1 MDKKQ
6 IYFSED
12 IAHRLAA
19 IDIGSNSVRL
29 LVAEPLR
36 GGNYRILDEEREPTR
51 LGRTLSSTGRLD
63 AESIRRTLSA
73 LRSFKQIAAGFQV
86 DELRTIA
93 TCAVREAANGAEFC
107 RRAKEEIGIN
117 VEVISADK
125 EARLAFYSVQRA
137 FDLTGKN
144 ILLADIG
151 GGSTEFVLASGNV
164 IEAIHSSPLGAVRLT
179 EVYGSDFT
187 QSAKAYEE
195 LVAGIER
202 LLRKHTKKPP
212 FAPHQLIGS
221 GGTFTSLA
229 EMIMAQKGQVD
240 LPTRGYTVTR
250 AEVSHLLD
258 RLRKMSPKARRGVPG
273 LVPDRADI
281 IVAGLAVVDRI
292 MARFKVN
299 LLQVHNRGVRDG
311 LLLTMIDQSLIAP
324 GDDPRERQ
332 AAVER
337 FAAACSGEPAH
348 GRQVARLAGVI
359 FAQLAEPLGME
370 IADQPYLE
378 AAARLQDV
386 GYLINYDQHHKHSYH
401 LILNSNLPGFRPREL
416 ELVANIAR
424 YHRGAP
430 PKQKHNNFRSLAAED
445 QARVRRLA
453 AILRIAGGLDRSHTQ
468 QVSDVTV
475 RISRDGEGV
484 QVVELL
490 AHAAEN
496 PEVDLWGARRR
507 VDMFEDVFDCSV
519 TVEWAKLAETNGSP
533 RAAKRAT
540 RSSSSPRSDAPRD
553 SRSHAPR
560 ENA

>member
-1 MDKKQ
+1 MDEKQ

-29 LVAEPLR
+29 MVAEPLR

-51 LGRTLSSTGRLD
+51 LGRTLSSTGQLD
-63 AESIRRTLSA
+63 AEAIEKTLAA
-73 LRSFKQIAAGFQV
+73 LRRFKQIAGGFQV

-107 RRAKEEIGIN
+107 RRAKEEVGID

-137 FDLTGKN
+137 FELAAKN
-144 ILLADIG
+144 IVLADIG
-151 GGSTEFVLASGNV
+151 GGSAEFVLASGDV
-164 IEAIHSSPLGAVRLT
+164 IEAIHTSPLGAVRLT
-179 EVYGSDFT
+179 EIYGNDFT
-187 QSAKAYEE
+187 PQGGGYDE
-195 LVAGIER
+195 LLAGIDR

-212 FAPHQLIGS
+212 FAPHLLIGS

-229 EMIMAQKGQVD
+229 EMMMAQKGQVD

-250 AEVSHLLD
+250 AEVSHLLE
-258 RLRKMSPKARRGVPG
+258 RLRKLSSKARRCVPG
-273 LVPDRADI
+273 LAPDRADI

-311 LLLTMIDQSLIAP
+311 LILTMIDRSLVAAA
-324 GDDPRERQ
+324 DDPRERQ
-332 AAVER
+332 TAVER
-337 FAAACSGEPAH
+337 FAVACSGEPAH
-348 GRQVARLAGVI
+348 GRQVARLAGLI
-359 FAQLAEPLGME
+359 FAQLAEPLGMDP
-370 IADQPYLE
+370 ADQPYLE

-416 ELVANIAR
+416 ELIANIAR

-430 PKQKHNNFRSLAAED
+430 PKQKHDNFRNLPPED
-445 QARVRRLA
+445 QERVRRFA
-453 AILRIAGGLDRSHTQ
+453 AILRIAGGLDRSHSQ
-468 QVSDVTV
+468 QVSDLTV
-475 RISRDGEGV
+475 RVRRASEKV
-484 QVVELL
+484 EAVELL
-490 AHAAEN
+490 AHAREN

-507 VDMFEDVFDCSV
+507 VEMFESEFGCKVE
-519 TVEWAKLAETNGSP
+519 VEWAELAEGNGNP
-533 RAAKRAT
+533 RSAKGAT
-540 RSSSSPRSDAPRD
+540 RKAKA

-560 ENA
+560 GNV

>member
-29 LVAEPLR
+29 IVAEPLR
-36 GGNYRILDEEREPTR
+36 GGSYRILDEEREPTR

-63 AESIRRTLSA
+63 AESIRRTLAA
-73 LRSFKQIAAGFQV
+73 LRSFKQIATGFQV
-86 DELRTIA
+86 DELCTIA
-93 TCAVREAANGAEFC
+93 TCAVREAGNGAEFC

-144 ILLADIG
+144 IVLADIG

-187 QSAKAYEE
+187 HSAKAYEE

-202 LLRKHTKKPP
+202 LLRKHTKNPP
-212 FAPHQLIGS
+212 FAPHLLIGS

-240 LPTRGYTVTR
+240 LPTRGYNVTR
-250 AEVSHLLD
+250 AELSHLLD

-311 LLLTMIDQSLIAP
+311 LLLTMIDQSLGTA

-348 GRQVARLAGVI
+348 GRHVARLAGVI
-359 FAQLAEPLGME
+359 FAQLAEPLKMD

-401 LILNSNLPGFRPREL
+401 LILNSNLAGFRPREL
-416 ELVANIAR
+416 EIVANIAR

-430 PKQKHNNFRSLAAED
+430 PKQKHDNFRSLAPED
-445 QARVRRLA
+445 QLRVRQLA

-468 QVSDVTV
+468 QVSDVAV
-475 RISRDGEGV
+475 RVSRDGEGV
-484 QVVELL
+484 QGVELL

-507 VDMFEDVFDCSV
+507 VEMFEEVFDCSV

-533 RAAKRAT
+533 RAAKRT
-540 RSSSSPRSDAPRD
+540 NRKSSS
-553 SRSHAPR
+553 SRSHAPP